1 MESAEKLVERK
12 DEQKQGI
19 NLPRTTF
26 ITCIGQ
32 VTKHGVPTCLQ
43 LKTQEHLQI
52 FFLSFFQ
59 NRICKMYFLLLY

>member
-19 NLPRTTF
+19 SLPRTTF

-43 LKTQEHLQI
+43 FKNTGVIANI
-52 FFLSFFQ
+52 FSIL
-59 NRICKMYFLLLY
+59 NLYL